1 MAGYTA
7 EMLGA
12 TEVRFCEGC
21 GEDVTMTLDRVD
33 EYLRF
38 RYFWRCPEFEVDGDY
53 DGEAYVDLTNWD
65 HTEDA
70 L

>member
-12 TEVRFCEGC
+12 TEVRYCEGC
-21 GEDVTMTLDRVD
+21 EADTTMTLDRVD
-33 EYLRF
+33 EYMRF
-38 RYFWRCPEFEVDGDY
+38 RYFWHCEQFAADGDL
-53 DGEAYVDLTNWD
+53 DGDVMVDTSNWE